1 MRIDIS
7 HVTEAAKV
15 IYTRIVQLTSKLK
28 KLKLAIMML
37 LNERRVEHP
46 G

>member
-7 HVTEAAKV
+7 HVTEAAEL
-15 IYTRIVQLTSKLK
+15 IYIRIVQLMSELK